1 VWQAY
6 EDQGVRVWGITSR
19 EDEQVVRTF
28 VEQYGVTFPVLL
40 DSNGDVNRDYRQDP
54 AFPSAAYPQ
63 DWVIGT
69 DGKVAYVNN
78 GFELDAMET
87 ALDNELAGAR

>member
-1 VWQAY
+1 MRA
-6 EDQGVRVWGITSR
+6 
-19 EDEQVVRTF
+19 F

-40 DSNGDVNRDYRQDP
+40 DRDGRVNQAYRQDP

-63 DWVIGT
+63 DWVIGS
-69 DGKVAYVNN
+69 DGTVVYVNN

-87 ALDNELAGAR
+87 AIDAELDGEPGAE